1 MTVRDTQR
9 SLVYDAEALVRRVFD
24 RADTGTGRQV
34 ELFGSRLT
42 LPVER
47 RFASVDSVQNYC
59 DRVLALNWV
68 RAHWPRSATTIT
80 VRHRAG
86 TTAAHYE
93 PDTAT
98 LAVPTSGAGT
108 RWALRELVIL
118 HELAHHLEPDGSDVA
133 PHGPEFVDRYLALV
147 EGVVGDEAAFLL
159 RTTFVDGGVRLA

>member
-68 RAHWPRSATTIT
+68 QASWARSATPIT

-108 RWALRELVIL
+108 RWALRELVIFFG
-118 HELAHHLEPDGSDVA
+118 HFRAVY
-133 PHGPEFVDRYLALV
+133 V
-147 EGVVGDEAAFLL
+147 
-159 RTTFVDGGVRLA
+159 